1 MNIFK
6 NDRLFEAIHM
16 KEASSA
22 QIARVITNEL
32 NRYFRDSSIPPA
44 NVINKIRQCLGQ
56 ATFSGTQGFINDLG
70 DKYKNFDTINGVL
83 AAAAD
88 NSTNPKRAFE
98 FYKKYEKNFPTSVDL
113 AIIEKAIKDA
123 TNSRSLSL
131 ADAQKLYTQK
141 SAR

>member
-1 MNIFK
+1 MNVFK

-16 KEASSA
+16 TEASMA
-22 QIARVITNEL
+22 QVARIITNEL
-32 NRYFRDSSIPPA
+32 NRYFKDSSIPPA

-70 DKYKNFDTINGVL
+70 DKYKSFDTINGIL

-88 NSTNPKRAFE
+88 GSSNPKRAFE
-98 FYKKYEKNFPTSVDL
+98 FYKRYEKNFPTSVDL
-113 AIIEKAIKDA
+113 SIIEKAIKAA

-131 ADAQKLYTQK
+131 SDAQKLYT
-141 SAR
+141 R